1 MTAPTTHE
9 TRAPIALDPN
19 EGEALWFNNDL
30 LTFKATGAQTAGA
43 YLLLEELARRGK
55 ATPLHTHPVE
65 AETFYVLEGEVLMHL
80 DGEERTVAAGGFV
93 WVPPGL
99 PHAYLVTSESARTL
113 LLITPG
119 TGAMERFF
127 RDAGEP
133 AADRVLPPRGPLDIE
148 RIGAAAARTGAVT
161 ILGPPPFGPSTAPL

>member
-1 MTAPTTHE
+1 LTAQTTHE
-9 TRAPIALDPN
+9 ARALIALDPD

-43 YLLLEELARRGK
+43 YLLVEELARRGK
-55 ATPLHTHPVE
+55 VTPLHTHPAE

-80 DGEERTVAAGGFV
+80 DGAERTVAAGGFV
-93 WVPPGL
+93 SVPPGV
-99 PHAYLVTSESARTL
+99 PHAYLVTSAVARTL

-119 TGAMERFF
+119 TGAMESFF

-133 AADRVLPPRGPLDIE
+133 ASDRVLPPAGPLDIE
-148 RIGAAAARTGAVT
+148 RIGAAAERTGSVT
-161 ILGPPPFGPSTAPL
+161 ILGPPPFGGAGA